1 MAELLR
7 TVDSLTT
14 LNLFDNEI
22 SAEGGVAIAEAL
34 KVNGS
39 LTALDVRY
47 NFEGGP
53 LADQADAALM
63 EAVAGREG
71 FVLSTSTRRRF

>member
-39 LTALDVRY
+39 LTNLDLKY
-47 NFEGGP
+47 NGLDEDSNSKLRG
-53 LADQADAALM
+53 
-63 EAVAGREG
+63 AVQGRSS
-71 FVLSTSTRRRF
+71 FNLVL